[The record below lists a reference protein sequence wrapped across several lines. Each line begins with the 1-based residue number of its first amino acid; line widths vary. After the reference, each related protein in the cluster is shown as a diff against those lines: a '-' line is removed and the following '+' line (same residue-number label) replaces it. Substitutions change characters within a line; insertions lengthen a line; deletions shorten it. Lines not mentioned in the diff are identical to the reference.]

1 MKKEALQLFEQR
13 KVRTVWDDDE
23 EKWYFS
29 IVDVCGVLT
38 DSKDALTARKYWNK
52 LKQRLKEEGNETVT
66 NCHQL
71 KLLAADGKKRLTDVA
86 DTEQLFRIIQSI
98 PSPKAEPFKQ
108 WMAQVASQRLDQM
121 QDPELSID
129 QAIIDYKRLGY
140 SDAWIN
146 QRIKSIEVR
155 KELTDEWKR
164 TGVEDR
170 LEYASLTDII
180 TREWSGFTTKQYKHF
195 KGLKKENLR
204 DNMTNLEIAL
214 NILAEASATE
224 LSKQSD
230 PKGYVE
236 QTKVAK
242 DGGSVAKA
250 ARNQLES
257 KLGRSVISSKKASDY
272 LLFGRA
278 ECVDNE
284 NNIDVDVSQNDSQND
299 SQNVSQNVSQNDRQ
313 KLGKRQQKILQLIS
327 ENIYI
332 SAEDI
337 AKKLNVTP
345 RTIYRDLKSLQ
356 IRWSGPSKTGH
367 WELKRTSH
375 TMCLACHFIDLLQVL
390 PN

>member
-1 MKKEALQLFEQR
+1 MTKKQALQLFEQR
-13 KVRTVWDDDE
+13 KVRTVWDDQE

-29 IVDVCGVLT
+29 VVDVVGVLT
-38 DSKDALTARKYWNK
+38 DSPDPNNYWK
-52 LKQRLKEEGNETVT
+52 VLKNRLKKEGNETVT
-66 NCHQL
+66 NCNRF
-71 KLLAADGKKRLTDVA
+71 KLRAADGKMRLTDVA

-108 WMAQVASQRLDQM
+108 WMAQVASQRIDQM

-155 KELTDEWKR
+155 KELTDEWHR
-164 TGVEDR
+164 TGVKEG

-224 LSKQSD
+224 LSKQRN
-230 PKGYVE
+230 PQGFTQ

-257 KLGRSVISSKKASDY
+257 QLGRSIISPEKASDY
-272 LLFGRA
+272 LLPGEA
-278 ECVDNE
+278 EE
-284 NNIDVDVSQNDSQND
+284 FND
-299 SQNVSQNVSQNDRQ
+299 
-313 KLGKRQQKILQLIS
+313 
-327 ENIYI
+327 
-332 SAEDI
+332 
-337 AKKLNVTP
+337 
-345 RTIYRDLKSLQ
+345 
-356 IRWSGPSKTGH
+356 
-367 WELKRTSH
+367 
-375 TMCLACHFIDLLQVL
+375 
-390 PN
+390 